1 VIKLINWLTKI
12 IVQTII
18 VAGLTIYLTWVV
30 VHTYVDKLLTK
41 YNMNSEQSQIQF
53 SEFLSQMSA
62 SLNIL
67 KPSNSNKQ
75 AAVESTKPVQTL
87 EPVPS
92 NVSENNSTNDPAQDS
107 TRLTL
112 EDSPKAEMPA
122 AKESDK
128 AISPSPTATKTEPK
142 STGTVG
148 APDDSVSV
156 WNQTNK
162 QGNQKDLLMS
172 AEQFTAK
179 KDQLSESDKMKIF
192 TLLMTRL
199 PQEEFQHIS
208 TYVEDGVTEAEWTDI
223 QSIVEKYVQPD
234 EYKELQDMLARY

>member
-30 VHTYVDKLLTK
+30 VHIYVDKLLSN
-41 YNMNSEQSQIQF
+41 YHLNSEQSQVHF
-53 SEFLSQMSA
+53 SDFLSQMSA

-67 KPSNSNKQ
+67 KPANSNKQ
-75 AAVESTKPVQTL
+75 AAVGSP

-92 NVSENNSTNDPAQDS
+92 LEPVQSPQKAEDA

-112 EDSPKAEMPA
+112 EETPPNDLPKTQN
-122 AKESDK
+122 SDK
-128 AISPSPTATKTEPK
+128 AASPTPSAAKTEPK
-142 STGTVG
+142 STGTVR
-148 APDDSVSV
+148 AQNDSVSV
-156 WNQTNK
+156 FKQTDQ
-162 QGNQKDLLMS
+162 QGKQKDMLMS

-179 KDQLSESDKMKIF
+179 KNLLSESDKMKIF
-192 TLLMTRL
+192 TLLATRL

-208 TYVEDGVTEAEWTDI
+208 TYVEGGVTQAEWTDI
-223 QSIVEKYVQPD
+223 QLIVEKYLKPE
-234 EYKELQDMLARY
+234 EYKQLQELLARY